1 MCRRTF
7 GGEYHRY
14 AVASLVNLGTDLM
27 TVDVIHGRRR
37 KKRGEGWEPANVTR
51 FSLGVEN
58 EKDNAGRDGLTR
70 LARPNS

>member
-14 AVASLVNLGTDLM
+14 AIASPVNLGTGLM
-27 TVDVIHGRRR
+27 TVDVIHGRYR
-37 KKRGEGWEPANVTR
+37 KKRGEEWEIAKKNR

-58 EKDNAGRDGLTR
+58 ESDDAGRDGLTR